1 MCEENDARIFK
12 PNWWGNCCMNVNTL
26 THMLE
31 KALIILKH
39 YEHCTVEE
47 MLDDLS
53 AKLQNQT
60 RKKQTTNVT
69 DYANV
74 IKQMKN
80 MNKEEA
86 TTFLMSFKKEQLLHI
101 GAQMNIKLQKR
112 ETKQLLIESIITHCS
127 FSELYIQMAN
137 RKLQK
142 QMSEQI

>member
-1 MCEENDARIFK
+1 
-12 PNWWGNCCMNVNTL
+12 MNVKTV

-31 KALIILKH
+31 KTLAILKH
-39 YEHCTVEE
+39 YEHCTVDE
-47 MLDDLS
+47 MLEDLS

-60 RKKQTTNVT
+60 LTKQSTNET

-74 IKQMKN
+74 IKKMKN

-127 FSELYIQMAN
+127 FAGLYNQMAN
-137 RKLQK
+137 RKSQK

>member
-1 MCEENDARIFK
+1 
-12 PNWWGNCCMNVNTL
+12 MNVNTL

-31 KALIILKH
+31 KALVLLKH

-127 FSELYIQMAN
+127 FAGLYKQMAN
-137 RKLQK
+137 RKSQK

>member
-1 MCEENDARIFK
+1 
-12 PNWWGNCCMNVNTL
+12 MNVKTV

-31 KALIILKH
+31 KTLAILKH
-39 YEHCTVEE
+39 YEHCTVDE
-47 MLDDLS
+47 MLEDLS
-53 AKLQNQT
+53 AKLQLT
-60 RKKQTTNVT
+60 KQSSNET

-74 IKQMKN
+74 IKKMKN

-127 FSELYIQMAN
+127 FAGLYKQMAN
-137 RKLQK
+137 RKK
-142 QMSEQI
+142 QMSEQT

>member
-1 MCEENDARIFK
+1 
-12 PNWWGNCCMNVNTL
+12 MNVNTL

-39 YEHCTVEE
+39 YEHCTVDE
-47 MLDDLS
+47 MLQDLS
-53 AKLQNQT
+53 EKLQNQT
-60 RKKQTTNVT
+60 IKKQSTNET
-69 DYANV
+69 NYANV
-74 IKQMKN
+74 ITQMKN
-80 MNKEEA
+80 MTKEEA
-86 TTFLMSFKKEQLLHI
+86 TAFLMTFKKEQLLHI

-127 FSELYIQMAN
+127 FSELYSQMAK

>member
-1 MCEENDARIFK
+1 MCEENDARIFE
-12 PNWWGNCCMNVNTL
+12 PNWWGNCRMNVNTL

-31 KALIILKH
+31 KALVLLKH

-60 RKKQTTNVT
+60 RKKQTTNVM

-74 IKQMKN
+74 IKQIKN

-101 GAQMNIKLQKR
+101 GAQMNMKLQKR
-112 ETKQLLIESIITHCS
+112 DTKQILIESIVSHCS
-127 FSELYIQMAN
+127 FPELYAQMAN
-137 RKLQK
+137 RKSKK

>member
-1 MCEENDARIFK
+1 
-12 PNWWGNCCMNVNTL
+12 MNVKTV

-31 KALIILKH
+31 KALAILRH
-39 YEHCTVEE
+39 YEHCTVDE
-47 MLDDLS
+47 MLEDLS

-60 RKKQTTNVT
+60 LTKQSSNET

-74 IKQMKN
+74 INKMKN

-127 FSELYIQMAN
+127 FAGLYKQMAN
-137 RKLQK
+137 RKSQK

>member
-1 MCEENDARIFK
+1 
-12 PNWWGNCCMNVNTL
+12 MNVNTL

-31 KALIILKH
+31 KALVLLKH

-60 RKKQTTNVT
+60 RKKQTKNVT

-74 IKQMKN
+74 IKQIKN
-80 MNKEEA
+80 MNKEAA
-86 TTFLMSFKKEQLLHI
+86 TTFLTSLKKEQLLHI

-127 FSELYIQMAN
+127 FSELYSQMAN
-137 RKLQK
+137 RKSQNK
-142 QMSEQI
+142 